1 MEFKIARNNELAFY
15 AGGALILMWTG
26 FSFTTL
32 ISFGSIFSGVL
43 STGLWALA
51 MIYTEKK
58 FLPKAYHMST
68 FAKVMV
74 AISGIVLTSMGVLA
88 VIQFFKLV

>member
-1 MEFKIARNNELAFY
+1 
-15 AGGALILMWTG
+15 
-26 FSFTTL
+26 
-32 ISFGSIFSGVL
+32 
-43 STGLWALA
+43 